1 MTPVDRAVPADD
13 ESPSLGEEDT
23 WYPARSWCS
32 LSAQKGSSMF
42 GKYYINRE
50 WILSSTARRIYR
62 GAASLSL
69 AMFFFFCAYER
80 FGGGVPNVDVPLV
93 KLALF
98 AGVLGAATTLV
109 AMEYFWFDFDNS
121 SGVKKVLWFCLLL
134 LPPLGPALYC
144 FLVYSRSDVL
154 KAALQEEAA
163 RGNR

>member
-1 MTPVDRAVPADD
+1 
-13 ESPSLGEEDT
+13 
-23 WYPARSWCS
+23 
-32 LSAQKGSSMF
+32 MF
-42 GKYYINRE
+42 RTYYINRE
-50 WILSSTARRIYR
+50 WILSGTARRVYR
-62 GAASLSL
+62 VAASLSL
-69 AMFFFFCAYER
+69 ALFFFLWAHAL
-80 FGGGVPNVDVPLV
+80 FGSGVLNINVPLV
-93 KLALF
+93 KLSLF

-121 SGVKKVLWFCLLL
+121 SGVKKVLWFFLLL

>member
-1 MTPVDRAVPADD
+1 
-13 ESPSLGEEDT
+13 
-23 WYPARSWCS
+23 
-32 LSAQKGSSMF
+32 MF
-42 GKYYINRE
+42 RNYYINRQ

-62 GAASLSL
+62 SAAGLSL
-69 AMFFFFCAYER
+69 TLFFFWVRAL

-98 AGVLGAATTLV
+98 AGVLGAATTMV

-121 SGVKKVLWFCLLL
+121 PGVKKVLWFCVLL

-154 KAALQEEAA
+154 KAALLEEWE